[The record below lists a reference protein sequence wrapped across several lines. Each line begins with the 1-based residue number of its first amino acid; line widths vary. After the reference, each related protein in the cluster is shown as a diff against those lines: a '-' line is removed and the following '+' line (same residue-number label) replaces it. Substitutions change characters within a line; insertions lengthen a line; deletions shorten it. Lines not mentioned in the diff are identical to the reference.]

1 MRVIA
6 ALSVIIEIW
15 KHLIYPSLDEQM
27 DGRTFTQWTTTQEYK
42 ETNYWDML
50 QMDESQ
56 MHYAEWQKP
65 DPNSYLM
72 YESTLHDILQKV
84 KP

>member
-1 MRVIA
+1 MHVIA

-65 DPNSYLM
+65 DPNSCLM

-84 KP
+84 KL